1 MRSLL
6 VAVALAAVTAAC
18 SRHAPTCTVVR
29 EGDGPRGAVNVRAER
44 VVAGL
49 EVPWGIAFVT
59 PAAMLVTERKGRL
72 RLVTGNVLVPEPVA
86 TIPVH
91 AESESGLLGIALAP
105 SFATT
110 RQFFLY
116 LTVDDGGRVRNRIER
131 WVLAPDARSA
141 ARERVVLDD
150 IPASPAHDGGRL
162 RVGPDGM
169 LYAGT
174 GDARRRDDA
183 PDVHSLAGK
192 VLRLTPDGA
201 VPNDNPWTGSYAFVK
216 GVRNVQAFDWLDAK
230 AGVLAIADH
239 GPSGELG
246 RKGFDEI
253 TVATRGAD
261 LGWPDTYG
269 CDEEENV
276 VSPSLTWDRAVPPG
290 GAAFYTG
297 TRIPE
302 WRGSFLVASLGARH
316 LHRVV
321 FDRDAKTIVRHEV
334 YFAGDKPLGLGRLR
348 ELVMGPD
355 GELYATTSNCDGR
368 GVCPPEGDEIVR
380 ITR

>member
-1 MRSLL
+1 MKRLVVLACSVASL
-6 VAVALAAVTAAC
+6 AC
-18 SRHAPTCTVVR
+18 SRQAPTCTVVR
-29 EGDGPRGAVNVRAER
+29 EGDGPRGAVDVRAER
-44 VVAGL
+44 VVSGL
-49 EVPWGIAFVT
+49 EIPWGIAFVT
-59 PAAMLVTERKGRL
+59 PSAMLVTERKGRL

-86 TIPVH
+86 TIAVH

-116 LTVDDGGRVRNRIER
+116 LTVDEGGRIRNRIER
-131 WVLAPDARSA
+131 WVLATDARSA
-141 ARERVVLDD
+141 SRERIVLDD

-162 RVGPDGM
+162 RIGPDGM

-174 GDARRRDDA
+174 GDARRRDEA
-183 PDVHSLAGK
+183 PDVHSLTGK
-192 VLRLTPDGA
+192 ILRLTPDGV
-201 VPNDNPWTGSYAFVK
+201 VPNDNPWLGSYAFVK
-216 GVRNVQAFDWLDAK
+216 GVRNVQAFDWLD
-230 AGVLAIADH
+230 GRLVVADH

-246 RKGFDEI
+246 RKGYDEI
-253 TVATRGAD
+253 TVARAGAD

-276 VSPSLTWDRAVPPG
+276 VSPSLTWTKAVPPG
-290 GAAFYTG
+290 GAAVYTG
-297 TRIPE
+297 NRIPE
-302 WRGSFLVASLGARH
+302 WRGSLLVTSLGARH

-321 FDRDAKTIVRHEV
+321 FERAGVTVAHHEI
-334 YFAGDKPLGLGRLR
+334 YFAGDKPRGFGRLR